1 MERNMEIT
9 ILGSGTCE
17 PNPNRAQSGF
27 AVRLEDDQQLL
38 FDSGSGTFQRLTQA
52 GIDFR
57 QMEYLFYSH
66 AHADHTTDLIAFLFA
81 TNCAPQNTREK
92 SLHIVGPKGFRK
104 FLKLLIKAFP
114 TLEPDSYEILVHQ
127 VGSSRLRGPNFVIRT
142 KPMSHGDIAAVG
154 YRLEYNHKI
163 LVYSGDTGYCDN
175 IVTLAQNAD
184 ILILECSLPDE
195 YAIEMHLSPGSAG
208 KIAQLANAKQL
219 ILTHL
224 YPITEQYPM
233 LEQCKKE
240 YSGEVQ
246 IATDLMKLKI

>member
-1 MERNMEIT
+1 MEIT

-17 PNPNRAQSGF
+17 PNPKRAQSGF
-27 AVRLEDDQQLL
+27 AVRLDDGQQLL
-38 FDSGSGTFQRLTQA
+38 FDSGSGTFQHMVQA

-57 QMEYLFYSH
+57 QIEYLFYSH
-66 AHADHTTDLIAFLFA
+66 AHADHTTDLIAFLFS
-81 TNCAPQNTREK
+81 TNCVPQNIREK
-92 SLHIVGPKGFRK
+92 PLHIVGPKGFRK
-104 FLKLLIKAFP
+104 FLKLLIKSFP
-114 TLEPDSYEILVHQ
+114 TLEPKSYEILVHQ

-142 KPMSHGDIAAVG
+142 KPMSHEVIPAVG

-195 YAIEMHLSPGSAG
+195 YAIDMHLSPTTAG

-224 YPITEQYPM
+224 YPICEQYPI
-233 LEQCKKE
+233 LDQCKKA
-240 YSGEVQ
+240 YSGEVH
-246 IATDLMKLKI
+246 IAADLMKLQI